1 MKKVEAHEIVAEL
14 HRLAS
19 ELGKTPT
26 RDDWVKLSRLSKNRV
41 TEAFGSFSVALAA
54 AGFDRKPPKPEKK
67 KDIFLK
73 PVPERT
79 IPETPKLEPR
89 AISRRDA
96 GKPRTILVLGDLHF
110 PWVNVDALSAVYAYA
125 DSHPE
130 IDTIVQVGDLYD
142 LFAWSRFSRSLSATY
157 SPQEEIDRGREMAE
171 GMWKKLRELL
181 PHAECWQILGNHD
194 VRPIKKCIDLAPEL
208 EPFLTFKHL
217 FQFDGVNLIED
228 VRQPLELGGVYFIHG
243 WMSKPG
249 DHARKY
255 LRSIVCG
262 HTHRGSLTVIPMA
275 DGSVI
280 TELNVGYLADA
291 HSKPLSYTPTK
302 MNEWTLGFG
311 VIDEWGPRFIPL
323 GERLQWPR

>member
-1 MKKVEAHEIVAEL
+1 MKKAQAHEIVAEF

-19 ELGKTPT
+19 ELGKPPT
-26 RDDWVKLSRLSKNRV
+26 RDEWVRLSRISKDRV
-41 TEAFGSFSVALAA
+41 TEAFGNFSVALAA
-54 AGFDRKPPKPEKK
+54 AGFDRKPAKPEKK

-79 IPETPKLEPR
+79 VPKASRLEPR
-89 AISRRDA
+89 AVSRRDA
-96 GKPRTILVLGDLHF
+96 GKPRRILVLGDLHF
-110 PWVNVDALSAVYAYA
+110 PWANVDALSAVYAYA

-142 LFAWSRFSRSLSATY
+142 LFAWSKFSRSLNTY
-157 SPQEEIDRGREMAE
+157 TPQEEIDRGREMAVA
-171 GMWKKLRELL
+171 MWSKLREIL
-181 PHAECWQILGNHD
+181 PHAECFQILGNHD
-194 VRPIKKCIDLAPEL
+194 VRPIRRCLELAAEL
-208 EPFLTFKHL
+208 EPLLSFKHL
-217 FQFDGVNLIED
+217 FQFEGVNLIED
-228 VRQPLELGGVYFIHG
+228 IREPLELGGVYFIHG
-243 WMSKPG
+243 WMSKAG

-275 DGSVI
+275 DGSVL
-280 TELNVGYLADA
+280 TELNVGYLAD
-291 HSKPLSYTPTK
+291 SSSRPMSYTASR

-323 GERLQWPR
+323 GERFAAFKG